1 MTFSFKKLQIQKNTK
16 MGLSNLGIF
25 HTIIGVVA
33 IVSALISFIRFGKIN
48 LEHITGKI
56 YFYFT
61 IITSLTALGISKH
74 GGFNAGHALSLIILI
89 LVTVAFYLHSKRGG
103 NNKARYFENFLMAF
117 SFLLSMLPTVNET
130 LTRIPIGHPL
140 AKDINDPLIGKTLLV
155 IFVLFITGSVYQI
168 IKQRRINKL

>member
-1 MTFSFKKLQIQKNTK
+1 

-33 IVSALISFIRFGKIN
+33 IVSALISFIRYGKIN

-61 IITSLTALGISKH
+61 VITSLTALGISKH
-74 GGFNAGHALSLIILI
+74 GGFNAGHILSLIILI
-89 LVTVAFYLHSKRGG
+89 LVATSFYLSSKKSG
-103 NNKARYFENFLMAF
+103 NNKSRYFENFFMSF

-130 LTRIPIGHPL
+130 LTRVPIGHPL
-140 AKDINDPLIGKTLLV
+140 AKDINDPLIGKTLLI
-155 IFVLFITGSVYQI
+155 IFILFIVGSVYQI
-168 IKQRRINKL
+168 VKQREINKSDQSEIEF

>member
-1 MTFSFKKLQIQKNTK
+1 

-33 IVSALISFIRFGKIN
+33 VVSALISFIRFGKIN
-48 LEHITGKI
+48 LKNISGKI

-74 GGFNAGHALSLIILI
+74 GGFNAGHILSLIILI
-89 LVTVAFYLHSKRGG
+89 LVTVAFFLHSKKEGHNR
-103 NNKARYFENFLMAF
+103 ARYFENFLMSF

-130 LTRIPIGHPL
+130 LTRIPVGHPL
-140 AKDINDPLIGKTLLV
+140 AKDINDPLIGKTLLI
-155 IFVLFITGSVYQI
+155 IFVLFITGSVYQV
-168 IKQRRINKL
+168 IKQRKINRLETNSIEI

>member
-1 MTFSFKKLQIQKNTK
+1 

-33 IVSALISFIRFGKIN
+33 IVSALISFIRYGKIN

-61 IITSLTALGISKH
+61 IITALTALGISKH
-74 GGFNAGHALSLIILI
+74 GGFNAGHVLSLIILV
-89 LVTVAFYLHSKRGG
+89 LVAAAFYLHSKKKG
-103 NNKARYFENFLMAF
+103 NNKARYFENFFMSF

-130 LTRIPIGHPL
+130 LTRIPFGHPL
-140 AKDINDPLIGKTLLV
+140 AKNINDPLIGKTLLI

-168 IKQRRINKL
+168 VKQRKINRSETNSFEF